1 MTEVVFYEKPG
12 CLSNARQKA
21 LLQALGH
28 RLTVRDLLAE
38 PWTTERLRGFFG
50 DRPVADWFN
59 YTAPRVKSGEVMPAA
74 LDADEALA
82 LMVADPILVRRPLL
96 ELPGLKAC
104 GFESGPVLAALGV
117 ALGPGEDYQACS
129 HPRAS
134 PGIEASCPEPDVQP
148 AARGEA

>member
-28 RLTVRDLLAE
+28 RLTVRELLAE

-50 DRPVADWFN
+50 DRPVVDWFN
-59 YTAPRVKSGEVMPAA
+59 HTAPRVRSGEVVPAA
-74 LDADEALA
+74 LDADLALA
-82 LMVADPILVRRPLL
+82 LMVTDPILVRRPLL

-104 GFESGPVLAALGV
+104 GFEPGPALAALGV

-134 PGIEASCPEPDVQP
+134 AGIDASCPPP
-148 AARGEA
+148 AAQPTPRGEG